1 MPSGSDRKR
10 RTTTENSSKQ
20 SQTQPKQ
27 PRWDFRSM
35 SYFEKYPTEPQMEEE
50 MRQLRLAATNDQT
63 GTGDANTSA
72 DSEQQQQQQKQLPLY
87 KEITNHVHKIER
99 FSVQRHVTEFLL
111 NAQHDQPDEALRQA
125 FDELI
130 ARAVQNA
137 ENKSG
142 RTVSKLGI
150 MVSGKVLN
158 DPVVLPMRPPIQN
171 NVDVVMAELDKLGQS
186 EGDEGGADKKTL
198 LLSEPVEIIVTCLT
212 PPVGSAPRLHP
223 YQNWGYDEAQRI
235 RIRNNDSYCLFHALV
250 AGRAYHDRDIF
261 CLTRNPMD
269 EQPQFIA
276 NIMNRQDFCKDYEAF
291 NRLVSNIG
299 RMQTAV
305 EELMNSSG
313 IQNDKTSYGIEHIQH
328 VQQYW
333 TDQKSY
339 LGQYGKAQ
347 EDIVLTLRFFCPTII
362 MTQLKKCIVS
372 SSSVGN
378 IALIVSV
385 HTLLTL
391 NIQYIV
397 KADVRNVL
405 KSDLNIHA
413 RNKMESKFYAQG
425 ATVIF
430 FHDYVTM
437 GIGGQHVDSINDVLY
452 AIEFIDRIP
461 ARSTNAT
468 QAIANDARF
477 IMRKRGAVL
486 SKKSKYQRKNN
497 AIVSSSG
504 ILKHDLNNLRTK
516 ASVYIGSIFFR
527 SVLLVPVAVNQWSQ
541 TTIARFACQND
552 GALERAKEWSE
563 ADGEDQPVASFVEW
577 VLRAW
582 NKQYNTYIWA
592 HNASRFDGHFAL
604 NHLCKTA
611 RRPDVVMNGL
621 KIFEFRVQH
630 SRKHSMLIWRDS
642 CLIMP
647 IALAELKKTFNL
659 DCDDK
664 PFFPYAFNRKEN
676 YTLRMENLPD
686 ESEYE
691 PGTMKAD
698 KYEKFKK
705 WYNDNKKT
713 PFYLPDELRAYCLND
728 TEILLKALIK
738 FRQILMN
745 EITDGF
751 DVVPISCT
759 IASACM
765 NIFKAQF
772 MEDEQLAMVPELGY
786 ERNDRASVLAIKYL
800 DWRAK
805 SEGIEIQHAGNG
817 REKRWKQFKL
827 DGWIESQQ
835 RCIEVLGCYWHGCER
850 CFKPDEQLIDGKT
863 CRELND
869 TTQDRLRQLRE
880 YDDHGH
886 CLQVEEIWECEINDQ
901 LKKNER
907 MKAFFDDLSNER
919 GPLDPRLAYCG
930 GRTGPL
936 RLFAEPAEDE
946 KISVFDIVSLYP
958 WVNYDTDYPIGIPTI
973 IHTNADEKN
982 VNWTKPEHL
991 QYRGL
996 YRVRVIPP
1004 RGLRV
1009 PVLPM
1014 KIDERLLF
1022 SCCHRCAALFRKCVT
1037 RCSHKCTHS
1046 DQQRAFTGNFTHIE
1060 LEKALELGYVVD
1072 RFWRAWHYAE
1082 WSDQIFKGYVRQFIR
1097 LKVESSGFPEGVET
1111 SEQKQ
1116 HYIDEYR
1123 RIYGVDL
1130 DFGRIKKN
1138 PGLRF
1143 IAKLMLN
1150 NAAIRVMYKP
1160 KKNFVV
1166 EHTSSNIVLS
1176 LWTTSRARL
1185 KLFDYMQQC
1194 YNTPGA
1200 ELLYTD
1206 TDSVIVRHKRNIVP
1220 VETGEFLGQMS
1231 EEYADYD
1238 IETFACGGAK
1248 QYALKM
1254 VHKQTKAIKYVQ
1266 KIRGITFDV
1275 NNSQALQFERFVH
1288 KVLNYGKKD
1297 EQNDAAVFNYKK
1309 IQPTKDS
1316 RIITR
1321 KQNKRYLPVCQKGII
1336 TENLDVLPFGY
1347 E

>member
-1 MPSGSDRKR
+1 MPSDSDRKR
-10 RTTTENSSKQ
+10 RTTAENSSKQ

-35 SYFEKYPTEPQMEEE
+35 AYFEKYPTEPQMEEE
-50 MRQLRLAATNDQT
+50 MRQLRLAAANDQT
-63 GTGDANTSA
+63 GTGDANTSKN
-72 DSEQQQQQQKQLPLY
+72 SEQQPLY
-87 KEITNHVHKIER
+87 REITNHVHKIER

-333 TDQKSY
+333 
-339 LGQYGKAQ
+339 
-347 EDIVLTLRFFCPTII
+347 
-362 MTQLKKCIVS
+362 
-372 SSSVGN
+372 
-378 IALIVSV
+378 
-385 HTLLTL
+385 
-391 NIQYIV
+391 
-397 KADVRNVL
+397 
-405 KSDLNIHA
+405 
-413 RNKMESKFYAQG
+413 
-425 ATVIF
+425 
-430 FHDYVTM
+430 
-437 GIGGQHVDSINDVLY
+437 NDVFPGTYRLVLFEDRPEELPRPIWKGAGGHRFNVTLFLSNNHY
-452 AIEFIDRIP
+452 DAIKKMHCFFKLGRKYCIDFYRSDTGQKHKCNTSYCKRCKVYHAEKRSCFIKKVQIP
-461 ARSTNAT
+461 AEEQRYRIIVWDTETRLEQLEDEGQRVHRVN
-468 QAIANDARF
+468 F
-477 IMRKRGAVL
+477 L
-486 SKKSKYQRKNN
+486 SVRITCTGCCESMEPDDNCE
-497 AIVSSSG
+497 IC
-504 ILKHDLNNLRTK
+504 
-516 ASVYIGSIFFR
+516 
-527 SVLLVPVAVNQWSQ
+527 
-541 TTIARFACQND
+541 CQND

-907 MKAFFDDLSNER
+907 MKAFFDDISNER

-973 IHTNADEKN
+973 IHPNADEMN

-1309 IQPTKDS
+1309 IQPTKDIQLGNNFDG
-1316 RIITR
+1316 RCHQRVQYMEGWET
-1321 KQNKRYLPVCQKGII
+1321 
-1336 TENLDVLPFGY
+1336 LDDHDV
-1347 E
+1347 

>member
-1 MPSGSDRKR
+1 MPSDSDRKR
-10 RTTTENSSKQ
+10 RTTAENSSKQ

-35 SYFEKYPTEPQMEEE
+35 AYFEKYPTEPQMEEE
-50 MRQLRLAATNDQT
+50 MRQLRLAAANDQT
-63 GTGDANTSA
+63 GTGDANTSKN
-72 DSEQQQQQQKQLPLY
+72 SEQQPLY

-99 FSVQRHVTEFLL
+99 FSVQRHITEFLL

-186 EGDEGGADKKTL
+186 EGNEGGADKKTL

-261 CLTRNPMD
+261 CLTRNPRD

-291 NRLVSNIG
+291 NRLLSNIG

-313 IQNDKTSYGIEHIQH
+313 IQNDKTYYGIEHIQH

-333 TDQKSY
+333 
-339 LGQYGKAQ
+339 
-347 EDIVLTLRFFCPTII
+347 
-362 MTQLKKCIVS
+362 
-372 SSSVGN
+372 
-378 IALIVSV
+378 
-385 HTLLTL
+385 
-391 NIQYIV
+391 
-397 KADVRNVL
+397 
-405 KSDLNIHA
+405 SDLNIHA
-413 RNKMESKFYAQG
+413 RNKTESKFYAQG

-516 ASVYIGSIFFR
+516 ASVYIG
-527 SVLLVPVAVNQWSQ
+527 
-541 TTIARFACQND
+541 
-552 GALERAKEWSE
+552 
-563 ADGEDQPVASFVEW
+563 
-577 VLRAW
+577 
-582 NKQYNTYIWA
+582 
-592 HNASRFDGHFAL
+592 
-604 NHLCKTA
+604 
-611 RRPDVVMNGL
+611 
-621 KIFEFRVQH
+621 
-630 SRKHSMLIWRDS
+630 
-642 CLIMP
+642 
-647 IALAELKKTFNL
+647 
-659 DCDDK
+659 
-664 PFFPYAFNRKEN
+664 
-676 YTLRMENLPD
+676 
-686 ESEYE
+686 
-691 PGTMKAD
+691 
-698 KYEKFKK
+698 
-705 WYNDNKKT
+705 
-713 PFYLPDELRAYCLND
+713 
-728 TEILLKALIK
+728 
-738 FRQILMN
+738 
-745 EITDGF
+745 
-751 DVVPISCT
+751 
-759 IASACM
+759 
-765 NIFKAQF
+765 
-772 MEDEQLAMVPELGY
+772 
-786 ERNDRASVLAIKYL
+786 
-800 DWRAK
+800 
-805 SEGIEIQHAGNG
+805 
-817 REKRWKQFKL
+817 
-827 DGWIESQQ
+827 
-835 RCIEVLGCYWHGCER
+835 
-850 CFKPDEQLIDGKT
+850 
-863 CRELND
+863 
-869 TTQDRLRQLRE
+869 RQLR
-880 YDDHGH
+880 D
-886 CLQVEEIWECEINDQ
+886 
-901 LKKNER
+901 ER
-907 MKAFFDDLSNER
+907 MKAFFDDISNER

-973 IHTNADEKN
+973 IHPNADEMN

-1060 LEKALELGYVVD
+1060 LEKALNWAML
-1072 RFWRAWHYAE
+1072 
-1082 WSDQIFKGYVRQFIR
+1082 SI
-1097 LKVESSGFPEGVET
+1097 
-1111 SEQKQ
+1111 
-1116 HYIDEYR
+1116 
-1123 RIYGVDL
+1123 
-1130 DFGRIKKN
+1130 DFGG
-1138 PGLRF
+1138 P
-1143 IAKLMLN
+1143 
-1150 NAAIRVMYKP
+1150 
-1160 KKNFVV
+1160 
-1166 EHTSSNIVLS
+1166 
-1176 LWTTSRARL
+1176 
-1185 KLFDYMQQC
+1185 
-1194 YNTPGA
+1194 
-1200 ELLYTD
+1200 
-1206 TDSVIVRHKRNIVP
+1206 
-1220 VETGEFLGQMS
+1220 
-1231 EEYADYD
+1231 
-1238 IETFACGGAK
+1238 
-1248 QYALKM
+1248 
-1254 VHKQTKAIKYVQ
+1254 
-1266 KIRGITFDV
+1266 GITQNGVIRFSKDMFV
-1275 NNSQALQFERFVH
+1275 NS
-1288 KVLNYGKKD
+1288 
-1297 EQNDAAVFNYKK
+1297 
-1309 IQPTKDS
+1309 
-1316 RIITR
+1316 
-1321 KQNKRYLPVCQKGII
+1321 
-1336 TENLDVLPFGY
+1336 
-1347 E
+1347 

>member
-35 SYFEKYPTEPQMEEE
+35 AYFEKYPTEPQMEEE

-72 DSEQQQQQQKQLPLY
+72 DSEQQQQQQKQQPLY

-362 MTQLKKCIVS
+362 MTQLKKSLFLQARV
-372 SSSVGN
+372 
-378 IALIVSV
+378 
-385 HTLLTL
+385 
-391 NIQYIV
+391 Y
-397 KADVRNVL
+397 R
-405 KSDLNIHA
+405 SDTGQKHKCNTSYCKRCKVYHA
-413 RNKMESKFYAQG
+413 EKRSC
-425 ATVIF
+425 
-430 FHDYVTM
+430 
-437 GIGGQHVDSINDVLY
+437 
-452 AIEFIDRIP
+452 FIKKVQIP
-461 ARSTNAT
+461 AEEQRYRIIVWDTETRLEQLEDEGQRVHRVN
-468 QAIANDARF
+468 F
-477 IMRKRGAVL
+477 L
-486 SKKSKYQRKNN
+486 SVRITCTGCCESMEPDDNCE
-497 AIVSSSG
+497 IC
-504 ILKHDLNNLRTK
+504 
-516 ASVYIGSIFFR
+516 
-527 SVLLVPVAVNQWSQ
+527 
-541 TTIARFACQND
+541 CQND

-664 PFFPYAFNRKEN
+664 PFFPYAFNRKEKLYSQN
-676 YTLRMENLPD
+676 
-686 ESEYE
+686 
-691 PGTMKAD
+691 G
-698 KYEKFKK
+698 
-705 WYNDNKKT
+705 
-713 PFYLPDELRAYCLND
+713 
-728 TEILLKALIK
+728 
-738 FRQILMN
+738 
-745 EITDGF
+745 
-751 DVVPISCT
+751 
-759 IASACM
+759 
-765 NIFKAQF
+765 
-772 MEDEQLAMVPELGY
+772 
-786 ERNDRASVLAIKYL
+786 
-800 DWRAK
+800 K
-805 SEGIEIQHAGNG
+805 SSG
-817 REKRWKQFKL
+817 RK
-827 DGWIESQQ
+827 
-835 RCIEVLGCYWHGCER
+835 
-850 CFKPDEQLIDGKT
+850 
-863 CRELND
+863 
-869 TTQDRLRQLRE
+869 
-880 YDDHGH
+880 
-886 CLQVEEIWECEINDQ
+886 
-901 LKKNER
+901 
-907 MKAFFDDLSNER
+907 
-919 GPLDPRLAYCG
+919 
-930 GRTGPL
+930 
-936 RLFAEPAEDE
+936 
-946 KISVFDIVSLYP
+946 
-958 WVNYDTDYPIGIPTI
+958 
-973 IHTNADEKN
+973 
-982 VNWTKPEHL
+982 
-991 QYRGL
+991 
-996 YRVRVIPP
+996 RVRA
-1004 RGLRV
+1004 G
-1009 PVLPM
+1009 
-1014 KIDERLLF
+1014 
-1022 SCCHRCAALFRKCVT
+1022 
-1037 RCSHKCTHS
+1037 
-1046 DQQRAFTGNFTHIE
+1046 
-1060 LEKALELGYVVD
+1060 
-1072 RFWRAWHYAE
+1072 HY
-1082 WSDQIFKGYVRQFIR
+1082 
-1097 LKVESSGFPEGVET
+1097 EG
-1111 SEQKQ
+1111 
-1116 HYIDEYR
+1116 
-1123 RIYGVDL
+1123 
-1130 DFGRIKKN
+1130 
-1138 PGLRF
+1138 
-1143 IAKLMLN
+1143 
-1150 NAAIRVMYKP
+1150 
-1160 KKNFVV
+1160 
-1166 EHTSSNIVLS
+1166 
-1176 LWTTSRARL
+1176 
-1185 KLFDYMQQC
+1185 
-1194 YNTPGA
+1194 
-1200 ELLYTD
+1200 
-1206 TDSVIVRHKRNIVP
+1206 
-1220 VETGEFLGQMS
+1220 
-1231 EEYADYD
+1231 
-1238 IETFACGGAK
+1238 
-1248 QYALKM
+1248 
-1254 VHKQTKAIKYVQ
+1254 
-1266 KIRGITFDV
+1266 
-1275 NNSQALQFERFVH
+1275 
-1288 KVLNYGKKD
+1288 
-1297 EQNDAAVFNYKK
+1297 
-1309 IQPTKDS
+1309 
-1316 RIITR
+1316 
-1321 KQNKRYLPVCQKGII
+1321 
-1336 TENLDVLPFGY
+1336 
-1347 E
+1347 

>member
-1 MPSGSDRKR
+1 MPSDSDRKR
-10 RTTTENSSKQ
+10 RTTAENSSKQ

-35 SYFEKYPTEPQMEEE
+35 AYFEKYPTEPQMEEE
-50 MRQLRLAATNDQT
+50 MRQIRLAAANDQT
-63 GTGDANTSA
+63 GTGNGNTSKN
-72 DSEQQQQQQKQLPLY
+72 SEQQPLY

-212 PPVGSAPRLHP
+212 PPVRSAPRLHP

-269 EQPQFIA
+269 EQQPQFMA

-333 TDQKSY
+333 NRVFPGTYRLVLFEDRPEELPRPIWKGPGGHRFNVTLFLSSNHYDVYHAEKRSCFIKKVQIPSEEQRYRIIVWDTETRLEQLEDEGQRVHRVNFLSVRITCTD
-339 LGQYGKAQ
+339 
-347 EDIVLTLRFFCPTII
+347 C
-362 MTQLKKCIVS
+362 C
-372 SSSVGN
+372 
-378 IALIVSV
+378 
-385 HTLLTL
+385 
-391 NIQYIV
+391 
-397 KADVRNVL
+397 
-405 KSDLNIHA
+405 
-413 RNKMESKFYAQG
+413 ES
-425 ATVIF
+425 TETDDDNCEIC
-430 FHDYVTM
+430 
-437 GIGGQHVDSINDVLY
+437 
-452 AIEFIDRIP
+452 
-461 ARSTNAT
+461 
-468 QAIANDARF
+468 
-477 IMRKRGAVL
+477 
-486 SKKSKYQRKNN
+486 
-497 AIVSSSG
+497 
-504 ILKHDLNNLRTK
+504 
-516 ASVYIGSIFFR
+516 
-527 SVLLVPVAVNQWSQ
+527 
-541 TTIARFACQND
+541 CQND

-759 IASACM
+759 IARRNSWKM
-765 NIFKAQF
+765 NSWQWSLNWDTKETTEQAFSPSNIWTGAQK
-772 MEDEQLAMVPELGY
+772 VK
-786 ERNDRASVLAIKYL
+786 VL
-800 DWRAK
+800 K
-805 SEGIEIQHAGNG
+805 SNMQATVGK
-817 REKRWKQFKL
+817 KRWKQFKL

-880 YDDHGH
+880 YDDHGR

-973 IHTNADEKN
+973 IHPNADEMN

-1004 RGLRV
+1004 RGLRI

-1275 NNSQALQFERFVH
+1275 NNSQALQF
-1288 KVLNYGKKD
+1288 
-1297 EQNDAAVFNYKK
+1297 
-1309 IQPTKDS
+1309 
-1316 RIITR
+1316 
-1321 KQNKRYLPVCQKGII
+1321 
-1336 TENLDVLPFGY
+1336 
-1347 E
+1347 

>member
-1 MPSGSDRKR
+1 MPSDSDRKR
-10 RTTTENSSKQ
+10 RTTAENSSKQ

-35 SYFEKYPTEPQMEEE
+35 AYFEKYPTEPQMEEE
-50 MRQLRLAATNDQT
+50 MRQIRLAAANDQT
-63 GTGDANTSA
+63 GTGNGNTSKN
-72 DSEQQQQQQKQLPLY
+72 SEQQPLY

-269 EQPQFIA
+269 EQQPQFMA

-333 TDQKSY
+333 NRVFPGTYRLVLFEDRPEELPRPIWKGPGGHRFNVTLFLSSNHYDVYHAEKRSCFIKKVQIPSEEQRYRIIVWDTETRLEQLEDEGQRVHRVNFLSVRITCTD
-339 LGQYGKAQ
+339 
-347 EDIVLTLRFFCPTII
+347 C
-362 MTQLKKCIVS
+362 C
-372 SSSVGN
+372 
-378 IALIVSV
+378 
-385 HTLLTL
+385 
-391 NIQYIV
+391 
-397 KADVRNVL
+397 
-405 KSDLNIHA
+405 
-413 RNKMESKFYAQG
+413 ES
-425 ATVIF
+425 TETDDDNCEIC
-430 FHDYVTM
+430 
-437 GIGGQHVDSINDVLY
+437 
-452 AIEFIDRIP
+452 
-461 ARSTNAT
+461 
-468 QAIANDARF
+468 
-477 IMRKRGAVL
+477 
-486 SKKSKYQRKNN
+486 
-497 AIVSSSG
+497 
-504 ILKHDLNNLRTK
+504 
-516 ASVYIGSIFFR
+516 
-527 SVLLVPVAVNQWSQ
+527 
-541 TTIARFACQND
+541 CQND

-880 YDDHGH
+880 YDDHGR

-973 IHTNADEKN
+973 IHPNADEMN

-1004 RGLRV
+1004 RGLRI

>member
-35 SYFEKYPTEPQMEEE
+35 AYFEKYPTEPQMEEE
-50 MRQLRLAATNDQT
+50 MRQLRLAAANDQT

-72 DSEQQQQQQKQLPLY
+72 DSEQQQQQQQKQQPLY

-333 TDQKSY
+333 VYHAEKRSCF
-339 LGQYGKAQ
+339 
-347 EDIVLTLRFFCPTII
+347 I
-362 MTQLKKCIVS
+362 KKV
-372 SSSVGN
+372 
-378 IALIVSV
+378 
-385 HTLLTL
+385 
-391 NIQYIV
+391 Q
-397 KADVRNVL
+397 
-405 KSDLNIHA
+405 
-413 RNKMESKFYAQG
+413 
-425 ATVIF
+425 
-430 FHDYVTM
+430 
-437 GIGGQHVDSINDVLY
+437 
-452 AIEFIDRIP
+452 IP
-461 ARSTNAT
+461 AEEQRYRIIVWDTETRLEQLEDEGQRVHRVN
-468 QAIANDARF
+468 F
-477 IMRKRGAVL
+477 L
-486 SKKSKYQRKNN
+486 SVRITCTGCCESMEPDDNCE
-497 AIVSSSG
+497 IC
-504 ILKHDLNNLRTK
+504 
-516 ASVYIGSIFFR
+516 
-527 SVLLVPVAVNQWSQ
+527 
-541 TTIARFACQND
+541 CQND

-676 YTLRMENLPD
+676 YTHRMENLPD

-751 DVVPISCT
+751 GVVPISCT

-835 RCIEVLGCYWHGCER
+835 RCIEVLGCYWHGGER

-863 CRELND
+863 C
-869 TTQDRLRQLRE
+869 

-973 IHTNADEKN
+973 IHPKADEMN